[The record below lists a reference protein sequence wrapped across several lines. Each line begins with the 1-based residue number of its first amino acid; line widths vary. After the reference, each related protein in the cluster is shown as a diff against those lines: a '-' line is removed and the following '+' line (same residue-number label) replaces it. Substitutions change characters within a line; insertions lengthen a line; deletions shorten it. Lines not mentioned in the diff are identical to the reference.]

1 VLASAVLDQEAVDDD
16 DDRPEMTLEDLDNLD
31 RLS

>member
-16 DDRPEMTLEDLDNLD
+16 DDRPEMTLEDLD